1 MRISTNTIYQSGT
14 NQLMSLQTDLNKLS
28 IQTATGKRVNSP
40 ADDPVAAARL
50 LELNTAKD
58 LNANFGSTRK
68 TAETLLQTYETSL
81 TNVTDTI
88 QAIQSSVIA
97 AGNGTYTDSE
107 RTKVANELQGYLD
120 TLVNLANSKDSQGN
134 YMYAGYATQT
144 VPFELDTSTTPN
156 RYVYKANP
164 TRTELQVDIQSQ
176 RSVTYT
182 GDQIFGPNGANV
194 FKTLQDMIT
203 LLKTPITDSTTQA
216 TYSAGVGST
225 IDQMQG
231 WLNNVLD
238 ARSEIGSNLNF
249 IDTMNTT
256 GDSLDYQY
264 DASISE
270 LQDLDYAQALS
281 DISKKTSILQ
291 AAQKA
296 FVATSNISLF
306 SLIS

>member
-97 AGNGTYTDSE
+97 AGNGSYTDSE

-144 VPFELDTSTTPN
+144 VPFELNTMTNLYEYKGNTS
-156 RYVYKANP
+156 
-164 TRTELQVDIQSQ
+164 RTQLQVDIQSQ
-176 RSVTYT
+176 MSVTYT
-182 GDQIFGPNGANV
+182 GNQVFGPDGANV
-194 FKTLQDMIT
+194 FKSLQDMIT

>member
-1 MRISTNTIYQSGT
+1 MRISTNTIFQSGT
-14 NQLMSLQTDLNKLS
+14 NRLMGLQTDLNKLS

-58 LNANFGSTRK
+58 LNANFASSRQ
-68 TAETLLQTYETSL
+68 TAETLLETYETSL
-81 TNVTDTI
+81 TNVTNTI
-88 QAIQSSVIA
+88 QAIQSTVIS
-97 AGNGTYTDSE
+97 AGNGSYTDSE
-107 RTKVANELQGYLD
+107 RAKLGNELQGYLD
-120 TLVNLANSKDSQGN
+120 TLLNLANSKDSQGN

-144 VPFELDTSTTPN
+144 VPFELNTVSGQ
-156 RYVYKANP
+156 YEYKANS
-164 TRTELQVDIQSQ
+164 TRTELQVDIQSKMT
-176 RSVTYT
+176 VTYT
-182 GDQIFGPNGANV
+182 GDQIFGPDGANV
-194 FKTLQDMIT
+194 FKSLQDMIT
-203 LLKTPITDSTTQA
+203 LLQTPITDSATQA
-216 TYSAGVGST
+216 TYSAGLAST

-249 IDTMNTT
+249 IETMNIT
-256 GDSLDYQY
+256 GESLDYQY

-306 SLIS
+306 SLI

>member
-1 MRISTNTIYQSGT
+1 MRISTNTIFQSGT
-14 NQLMSLQTDLNKLS
+14 NQLMGLQTDLNKLS

-144 VPFELDTSTTPN
+144 VPFELNTNTNLYEYKGNTS
-156 RYVYKANP
+156 
-164 TRTELQVDIQSQ
+164 RTQLQVDIQSKM
-176 RSVTYT
+176 SVTYT
-182 GDQIFGPNGANV
+182 GDQIFGPDGANV
-194 FKTLQDMIT
+194 FKSLQDMIT

-216 TYSAGVGST
+216 TYSAGVAST

>member
-1 MRISTNTIYQSGT
+1 MRISTNTIFQSGT

-107 RTKVANELQGYLD
+107 RAKVANELQGYLD
-120 TLVNLANSKDSQGN
+120 TLLNLANSKDSQGN

-144 VPFELDTSTTPN
+144 VPFELNTVTGS
-156 RYVYKANP
+156 YEYKANS
-164 TRTELQVDIQSQ
+164 TRTELQVDIQSKM
-176 RSVTYT
+176 SVTYT
-182 GDQIFGPNGANV
+182 GDQIFGPDGANV
-194 FKTLQDMIT
+194 FKSLQDMIT

-216 TYSAGVGST
+216 TYSAGVASA

-306 SLIS
+306 SLI

>member
-1 MRISTNTIYQSGT
+1 MRISTNTIFQSGT
-14 NQLMSLQTDLNKLS
+14 NQLMGLQTDLNKLS

-58 LNANFGSTRK
+58 LNANFAGTRK

-81 TNVTDTI
+81 SNVTDTI
-88 QAIQSSVIA
+88 QAIQSTVIA
-97 AGNGTYTDSE
+97 SGNGSYTDAE
-107 RTKVANELQGYLD
+107 RSKLGNELQGYMD
-120 TLVNLANSKDSQGN
+120 TLLNLANSKDSQGN

-144 VPFELDTSTTPN
+144 VPFELNTTTN
-156 RYVYKANP
+156 LYEYKANA
-164 TRTELQVDIQSQ
+164 TRTELQVDIQSKMK
-176 RSVTYT
+176 VTYT
-182 GDQIFGPNGANV
+182 GDQIFGPDGANV
-194 FKTLQDMIT
+194 FKSLQDMIT

-216 TYSAGVGST
+216 TYSAGVATT

-264 DASISE
+264 DASISD

-306 SLIS
+306 SLI